1 MRFLQ
6 YITFKVRYSKYL
18 TLLWQR
24 FRDHL
29 NPNYIAKIAR
39 EKDEISND
47 LHNQKAH
54 TKLYT
59 TFQQIFHLLNCFRV
73 TRCENKSKRGFCT
86 LFFTRDLL
94 NAKCKYCPII
104 TFKTVKAEKLW
115 GE

>member
-24 FRDHL
+24 FSDHL

-47 LHNQKAH
+47 LHNQKAD

-59 TFQQIFHLLNCFRV
+59 TFQQSFHFLYCFRV
-73 TRCENKSKRGFCT
+73 TRCENKSKRSF
-86 LFFTRDLL
+86 
-94 NAKCKYCPII
+94 
-104 TFKTVKAEKLW
+104 
-115 GE
+115 